1 VDQIDLPDLEP
12 KKKRGRPHK
21 YADPEARRAARV
33 AARREAR
40 RIAKEKLK
48 GHGADVRARAVQ
60 LRLQALAP
68 KSADL
73 DVRDD
78 DLKDIAA
85 TLPNVAEALQYVR
98 DILTSRIPAC
108 SWVRMA
114 CERHERDEA
123 RIESDAFPFTFD
135 ARKAERAL
143 RAIQMFREI
152 RGPRAGKCFRFGPWQ
167 KFLVAS
173 MFGWTNK
180 ATRMRRFRYV
190 FVAVPKGNGK
200 SSLAATIALFMLA
213 VDGEGGA
220 EVYAAAVTRDQA
232 RIVFNLAQH
241 MARQDGA
248 FRAKYGVE
256 VGAHAITQTATASIC
271 RPLSRD
277 ANALDG
283 LNIHLAV
290 LDELAAH
297 KSREVHDVLVTA
309 TGKRSQPMILSITTA
324 GNNQSGIGFEQWR
337 YAQRVLAQ
345 ETVDESFFGLIYTI
359 DDADDWQSPE
369 SWAKANPNFG
379 TSVHPDVIASLA
391 HRASQIASQQN
402 AFKQKHLNLWTNA
415 AVAWANMIAWD
426 QCADPAL
433 TENDFKGEQCVI
445 GLDLAAKIDLAA
457 RVKLFA
463 RTIDGVTHYY
473 VFAQFYLPEATIF
486 DGRNASYGTWH
497 ADNWITGTPGEV
509 IDFERI
515 QSDILQDATDH
526 VILDVAYDP
535 WQALKLASELAA
547 KDVPVIEYRPT
558 VANFSPAMKEIDAL
572 IRQRRLHHNGNPV
585 LRWNVS
591 CCEVAEDF
599 KGNIFPRKDRDNPL
613 QKIDGLIALLMAM
626 GRRMVLESEG
636 SSEPTL
642 TFV

>member
-1 VDQIDLPDLEP
+1 M
-12 KKKRGRPHK
+12 
-21 YADPEARRAARV
+21 YADAETRRAARV
-33 AARREAR
+33 VARREQR
-40 RIAKEKLK
+40 HKQREKHK
-48 GHGADVRARAVQ
+48 AQRAASGVNQ
-60 LRLQALAP
+60 RLQALAP
-68 KSADL
+68 KSPDL

-78 DLKDIAA
+78 DLAEISADY
-85 TLPNVAEALQYVR
+85 PNVAEALQYVR
-98 DILTSRIPAC
+98 DVLAGSIPSC

-114 CERHERDEA
+114 CERHERDAA
-123 RIESDAFPFTFD
+123 RIESADWPFTFD

-143 RAIQMFREI
+143 TAIQMFREI
-152 RGPRAGKCFRFGPWQ
+152 RGPNAGKRFRFGSWQ
-167 KFLVAS
+167 KFLVGS
-173 MFGWTNK
+173 MFGWVGK
-180 ATRMRRFRYV
+180 VSGMRRFRYV
-190 FVAVPKGNGK
+190 FLAVPKGNGK
-200 SSLAATIALFMLA
+200 SSLAATIALYMLA
-213 VDGEGGA
+213 LDREGGA

-232 RIVFNLAQH
+232 RIVFILAQE
-241 MARQDGA
+241 MARKDGA

-256 VGAHAITQTATASIC
+256 VGAHAITQTSTASIC

-297 KSREVHDVLVTA
+297 KSREVHDVLLTA
-309 TGKRSQPMILSITTA
+309 TGKRSQSMILSITTA
-324 GNNQSGIGFEQWR
+324 GNNQSGIGYEQWK
-337 YAQRVLAQ
+337 YAQRVLGQ
-345 ETVDESFFGLIYTI
+345 ETNDESFLGLIYTI
-359 DDADDWQSPE
+359 DDADNWQAPE
-369 SWAKANPNFG
+369 SWQKANPNYG
-379 TSVHPDVIASLA
+379 VSVFPDQLADLA
-391 HRASQIASQQN
+391 HRAAQIASQQN

-415 AVAWANMIAWD
+415 AVAWMSLIAWD
-426 QCADPAL
+426 ACADTEL
-433 TENDFKGEQCVI
+433 TENDFKGEQCVL

-463 RTIDGVTHYY
+463 RTVEGVTHYY

-486 DGRNASYGTWH
+486 DGRNASYQTWH

-515 QSDILQDATDH
+515 QTDILQDATDH
-526 VILDVAYDP
+526 SVLDVAYDP
-535 WQALKLASELAA
+535 WQALKLASELAQ
-547 KDVPVIEYRPT
+547 KDIPVIEYRPT

-572 IRQRRLHHNGNPV
+572 VRQKRLHHDGNPV

-591 CCEVAEDF
+591 CVEVAEDY
-599 KGNIFPRKDRDNPL
+599 KGNIFPRKDKDNPQ

-642 TFV
+642 MFV